1 MENVVQPLAKS
12 IFISLGLTAAI
23 STADAEIHK
32 KSLGSGT
39 TTLIMSNEEMEEIIK
54 IF

>member
-23 STADAEIHK
+23 STADAEIQ
-32 KSLGSGT
+32 
-39 TTLIMSNEEMEEIIK
+39 K
-54 IF
+54 ILRFRNNNTNNVE